1 MRYRLTNIQW
11 DDPKLPETVEI
22 SVPEDVDADD
32 LEQLLSDM
40 LNDRFQSSN
49 DGFEFTKANP

>member
-1 MRYRLTNIQW
+1 MRYRLIDIQW

-22 SVPEDVDADD
+22 SVPEDVHPDD

-40 LNDRFQSSN
+40 LNDRFQASSN
-49 DGFEFTKANP
+49 GFEFEAMR

>member
-1 MRYRLTNIQW
+1 MRYRLTNIVW

-22 SVPEDVDADD
+22 SVPNDVDVYD

-40 LNDRFQSSN
+40 LNDRFQASSN
-49 DGFEFTKANP
+49 GFEFEAIR